1 MRWPF
6 REWGASAVISGH
18 DHTYE
23 RLLVDGLPYFV
34 NGVGGGAI
42 YSFEE
47 ILEGSQ
53 VRYNDDYGAMLV
65 DATPEQISFQ
75 FINRG
80 GAVIDSF
87 SISAAASASPPQAP
101 VSAAPLD
108 HTLALAPAHQG
119 DLQAMTG
126 LTDYTI
132 QVALN
137 YPDPT
142 FAGHAQIDLINREN
156 TPLDRLYFRLFPNGH
171 KSYGGGS
178 LTVDGVAV
186 DGQPAETA
194 LSQSDSCA

>member
-1 MRWPF
+1 M
-6 REWGASAVISGH
+6 
-18 DHTYE
+18 
-23 RLLVDGLPYFV
+23 
-34 NGVGGGAI
+34 NGGGGAI

-87 SISAAASASPPQAP
+87 SISAAAGFAASGTRFCG
-101 VSAAPLD
+101 AAGSHPG
-108 HTLALAPAHQG
+108 AGPRSPG

-156 TPLDRLYFRLFPNGH
+156 SPLDRLYFRLFPNGH
-171 KSYGGGS
+171 KSYGG
-178 LTVDGVAV
+178 AR
-186 DGQPAETA
+186 
-194 LSQSDSCA
+194 

>member
-1 MRWPF
+1 M
-6 REWGASAVISGH
+6 WG
-18 DHTYE
+18 
-23 RLLVDGLPYFV
+23 
-34 NGVGGGAI
+34 GGGAI

-87 SISAAASASPPQAP
+87 SISAAASASPPQ

-142 FAGHAQIDLINREN
+142 FAGHAQIDLINRE
-156 TPLDRLYFRLFPNGH
+156 TAPWIACISVCSPMGIRATEGLA
-171 KSYGGGS
+171 
-178 LTVDGVAV
+178 DGRW
-186 DGQPAETA
+186 GRRRRQPRPRRPFAI
-194 LSQSDSCA
+194 